1 MGFAGNLRT
10 LSLPEVVQTLARIQ
24 ATGILRLA
32 ADEGHRDVVFNQGA
46 IIGVEFKSGGERQAL
61 LQRMIM
67 QNKLDATAAASI
79 SAAGSETQVVQ
90 SLIDQGLVT
99 DDDVNEA
106 RQLQAEEEL
115 ISLCTWE
122 AADFVFHDASPDEPE
137 AAELVEKF
145 SSLGLTINSSSL
157 LMEAARRI
165 DEWSRLKERL
175 PDGQIV
181 LGVANGQD
189 EGLAKASVEYPAIA
203 VVPLVDAMRTI
214 DDIVKDAVVTRLEV
228 YHVLAELL
236 EKKIVC
242 QLSREDLI
250 AHADYWKEQHNNQLA
265 ARLYRRALV
274 LFPSDRETQ
283 IKLGACL
290 EYIGDQDEAAQCYGQ
305 LARGCMDEGD
315 PGRAAEFSRHAV
327 SLRPQDPKLRQI
339 LARCHFMRGDQVAA
353 GGELKEIV
361 KIYLELGQLEDARGT
376 CLKILE
382 INKGDEYARRELARI
397 FSKVENDQQSE
408 DVVVCVQCATV
419 NHREAQT
426 CTSCK
431 ASLQLT
437 CLSCGRVVAVSDR
450 LCIFCG
456 AHPHAGGS
464 SGRRPGGSPTT
475 SRIINRSGVRKAA
488 SGLAATVQAG
498 ADQASAKEK
507 SARASGAR
515 NAVGSGSGS
524 AGSGSAGSGSGGR
537 GQVGTAGEAASGAQS
552 SAERWRIDLDKHV
565 GTARAN
571 EEAGNLEQ
579 ALASWREVSKLQPD
593 NPQILA
599 HIKELEHEVNQLAV
613 EQHIDFGHR
622 MSRTRHPWQ
631 AAKSYRLALR
641 LMSSDDPRVPPVSD
655 ALARTERDQ
664 RKISLVYGGA
674 LVVLFA
680 CGALAGRPYYQIHRF
695 EKSAVEMH
703 ARIDALAGQRPDQA
717 AAEMTAVDEALETL
731 GADAERIR
739 GTFGEQARREQSEL
753 RAQLFTAR
761 THLAQTSLESIDKLI
776 QARNVAEADRL
787 LTQHQADFGT
797 EFEPQRVQAA
807 KDHLADLKR
816 QMRMQDDE
824 RKSAPQK
831 LEAAK
836 KQEEDNHLG
845 SAIDGYRELAKSS
858 DGEVAAEASAAVARL
873 EPKEQVFLTDWKAAL
888 ALGGTDLARCDQAL
902 AVLTAGA
909 RTWGKEG
916 EQLRLRQE
924 ATARLKAAEQAYAA
938 VPATATAAQLE
949 AFVAAHLASP
959 QAAQAKVRLTALQSR
974 QQGRDQAV
982 TVFKQQME
990 ARQYE
995 QAWQTGRDL
1004 INGFGPLLQP
1014 GQIQLP
1020 LVIESVPTGAAVT
1033 IAGKAVGRTPMVIT
1047 WKPAYAGQEADAGQI
1062 VISLA
1067 GWKPSTVSIRDAG
1080 QEWKLASNLS
1090 RQSLWQVALGKSIGA
1105 AHVMHDGAVLMLAGD
1120 TLASVDLS
1128 GRVRWRHGM
1137 GSDDVESGRTRLP
1150 YAPAEFPDGRM
1161 AFGLPNKDVAII
1173 DAQGNAMGTMAT
1185 QGEVRGRPLVY
1196 TNDVFGADTRM
1207 ALGAEG
1213 LFTGA
1218 VGAIPTRIPLNAAVI
1233 AGPLALDKDLD
1244 KVLIVGTVTG
1254 HLLGILEQPKK
1265 VVWDL
1270 DLQASDISQLLPVT
1284 ENLIVTVLDG
1294 SKVVAIQVR
1303 PELAAVSWSQQ
1314 LKAPAVGEPAVT
1326 ATGIVVAA
1334 GSSVFRFGRDGTTT
1348 APWILPTPAASPA
1361 AALGDLVAVGTQ
1373 GGTLHVFKGDQ
1384 PLWATPCGQ
1393 SVTAVAIA
1401 KDRIIVGL
1409 ADGSVLAFTP

>member
-106 RQLQAEEEL
+106 RQRQAEEEL

-122 AADFVFHDASPDEPE
+122 AADFVFHDASPEEPE
-137 AAELVEKF
+137 ASELVDKF

-175 PDGQIV
+175 PDGQMV

-189 EGLAKASVEYPAIA
+189 EGLAKASVEYPAVA

-228 YHVLAELL
+228 YQVLAELL

-397 FSKVENDQQSE
+397 FSRVENDQQSE

-464 SGRRPGGSPTT
+464 SSRRPGGSPTT

-498 ADQASAKEK
+498 ADQLSSKEQ
-507 SARASGAR
+507 SARGTGAR
-515 NAVGSGSGS
+515 TAVGSVGSGPD
-524 AGSGSAGSGSGGR
+524 AAM
-537 GQVGTAGEAASGAQS
+537 AGEAAPGSTS
-552 SAERWRIDLDKHV
+552 SAERWRVELDKHV

-579 ALASWREVSKLQPD
+579 ALFAWREVSKLQPD

-631 AAKSYRLALR
+631 ASKSYRLALR

-664 RKISLVYGGA
+664 RKIGMVYGGA
-674 LVVLFA
+674 VVVLLA

-695 EKSAVEMH
+695 EKSAAEMH
-703 ARIDALAGQRPDQA
+703 ARIESLAGQPPDQA
-717 AAEMTAVDEALETL
+717 GAEMTAVDEALGNL
-731 GADAERIR
+731 SADAERIR
-739 GTFGEQARREQSEL
+739 GTFGDQARREQGEL
-753 RAQLFTAR
+753 RTQLFVAR
-761 THLAQTSLESIDKLI
+761 NQLSQRSLESIDKLI

-787 LTQHQADFGT
+787 LTQHQAEFGT
-797 EFEPQRVQAA
+797 DFEPQRVQSA

-824 RKSAPQK
+824 RKVAPQK
-831 LEAAK
+831 LEVAK

-845 SAIDGYRELAKSS
+845 SAIGGYRELANSS
-858 DGEVAAEASAAVARL
+858 DGEVSAEAKASVARL
-873 EPKEQVFLTDWKAAL
+873 EPREHVFLDEWKAAS
-888 ALGGTDLARCDQAL
+888 ALGATDLARCDQAL
-902 AVLTAGA
+902 AGLAEGA
-909 RTWGKEG
+909 RLWGKEG
-916 EQLRLRQE
+916 DHLRLRQE
-924 ATARLKAAEQAYAA
+924 AAARLKAAEQAYAA
-938 VPATATAAQLE
+938 LPGTASAVQLE
-949 AFVAAHLASP
+949 AFVAAHAAAP
-959 QAAQAKVRLTALQSR
+959 QAAQAKVRLSALQSR
-974 QQGRDQAV
+974 MQGRDQALA
-982 TVFKQQME
+982 VFKQQMDT
-990 ARQYE
+990 RQYE

-1020 LVIESVPTGAAVT
+1020 LVIESVPAGAAVT
-1033 IAGKAVGRTPMVIT
+1033 IAGKAAGRTPLVIH
-1047 WKPAYAGQEADAGQI
+1047 WQPAYAGQEADAGEI

-1067 GWKPSTVSIRDAG
+1067 GWKPATMSIRDAG
-1080 QEWKLASNLS
+1080 QEWRRAASLS
-1090 RQSLWQVALGKSIGA
+1090 RQSLWQLALGKSIGA
-1105 AHVMHDGAVLMLAGD
+1105 AYLMHDGAVLMLAGD
-1120 TLASVDLS
+1120 TLASVDLN

-1218 VGAIPTRIPLNAAVI
+1218 VGAIPTRISLNAAVI
-1233 AGPLALDKDLD
+1233 AGPLALEKDLD
-1244 KVLIVGTVTG
+1244 KVLIVGTVKG
-1254 HLLGILEQPKK
+1254 HLLGILEQSKK
-1265 VVWDL
+1265 VVWDI
-1270 DLQASDISQLLPVT
+1270 DLQASDISQLLPVS

-1294 SKVVAIQVR
+1294 SKIVAIQVR

-1314 LKAPAVGEPAVT
+1314 LKAPAVGEPAIT

-1334 GSSVFRFGRDGTTT
+1334 GTSVFRFGRDGTTAT
-1348 APWILPTPAASPA
+1348 PWSLPTPAASPA

-1384 PLWATPCGQ
+1384 QLWATPCGQ

-1401 KDRIIVGL
+1401 KDRIIAGL